1 MELKDLVI
9 LAASCIFLPLLPLFD
24 VFFQYS
30 SGKTATITLKEH
42 GVPAILSLIILG
54 VAIGVSFVDIYEE
67 SVVDTVAFL
76 NRVLSFLLPL
86 NLTACIAKNKLGLS
100 KFRSMCMEFQ
110 EVAWQVHGLIKE
122 DKEKKYEDKK
132 FKDIMSILQKLPAII
147 KHDIRKD
154 GKKDSI
160 GDDTAA
166 QQIKDFIPESINKF
180 SQNDPNKKY
189 ENISY
194 ILLERLHEDIA
205 GLSKEK
211 SKENGTIGAVSVNIP
226 SVNNLFRGMNKAVT
240 FLSEIESI
248 QAYLLPD
255 LFFGFFYIVILVYFT
270 LLPVSIDE
278 SGIDCAWKC
287 YVQLYVFMGMFFVG
301 LYIQNAFR
309 SSKTAG
315 IQTVSKIHQEHERKF
330 TLLEKQQL
338 KQGFAI
344 YSDNL
349 FTKRYY

>member
-1 MELKDLVI
+1 MKTKDLV
-9 LAASCIFLPLLPLFD
+9 LLSASCIFLPLLPLLD
-24 VFFQYS
+24 IIAQYIF
-30 SGKTATITLKEH
+30 GKPAAISPKEH
-42 GVPAILSLIILG
+42 GVPAILSVIILG

-110 EVAWQVHGLIKE
+110 EVAWQVHGLNKGKE
-122 DKEKKYEDKK
+122 DESYNKIMTILKY
-132 FKDIMSILQKLPAII
+132 LPEII

-154 GKKDSI
+154 TNEESV
-160 GDDTAA
+160 DT
-166 QQIKDFIPESINKF
+166 NL
-180 SQNDPNKKY
+180 KKY
-189 ENISY
+189 ITGRSNISY
-194 ILLERLHEDIA
+194 QLLKQVHEEIA
-205 GLSKEK
+205 ELSKSEK
-211 SKENGTIGAVSVNIP
+211 KTGAEKKTGGNEGGNKVPEQVTEKNASVNVP
-226 SVNNLFRGMNKAVT
+226 SVNNLFRGMNKAVA
-240 FLSEIESI
+240 FLSEIQSI
-248 QAYLLPD
+248 QSYLLPD
-255 LFFGFFYIVILVYFT
+255 LFFGFFYLVILVYFT
-270 LLPVSIDE
+270 LLPISIIE

-301 LYIQNAFR
+301 LYVQNAFR

-315 IQTVSKIHQEHERKF
+315 LQTVSEIHKKHVDKF
-330 TLLEKQQL
+330 NLAVTQVATTTSNSVFEL
-338 KQGFAI
+338 

>member
-24 VFFQYS
+24 VFFQYT

-110 EVAWQVHGLIKE
+110 EVAWQVHGLIKGS
-122 DKEKKYEDKK
+122 KKGKYT
-132 FKDIMSILQKLPAII
+132 DIMSILQKLPAII

-160 GDDTAA
+160 GNDTAA
-166 QQIKDFIPESINKF
+166 VQIQNFIPDGINVN
-180 SQNDPNKKY
+180 SNDPNKKY

-205 GLSKEK
+205 GLSKV
-211 SKENGTIGAVSVNIP
+211 SDTSGAVSVNIP

-301 LYIQNAFR
+301 LYVQNAFR

-315 IQTVSKIHQEHERKF
+315 VQTVSKIHQEHEKKF
-330 TLLEKQQL
+330 TLLETKQPS
-338 KQGFAI
+338 QGFAI